1 MRAQG
6 SAASWADLARAA
18 PRTRW
23 HGLRVLLRDRA
34 ALAGLVL
41 LALFVAAA
49 VFAPVLVHAA
59 PNATDFTNTLAAPS
73 THHLLGTDDLGRDEL
88 SRILYGARVSI
99 GMAATAAA
107 LSAAIGLT
115 VGTVAGFY
123 GGRFDLVAMRVVDA
137 LQGLPGLLLA
147 FAVAGLLGAGLINIE
162 IAVVA
167 VWWTGYA
174 RVVRSMVLSLRER
187 QFVDASRGAGASRRW
202 VITHHVLPNVLGPAA
217 VLGTLELAHI
227 LLALAA
233 LSFLGLGVQPPTAE
247 WGTMLSQARN
257 YFDRAPLLLV
267 YPGVAITIVALACN
281 LVGDGLRD
289 ALDPRLQRDV
299 LR

>member
-1 MRAQG
+1 MSVQG
-6 SAASWADLARAA
+6 TASWTDIVTAA

-23 HGLRVLLRDRA
+23 HGLRALVRDRA
-34 ALAGLVL
+34 ATAGLVL

-49 VFAPVLVHAA
+49 VFAPLLVPAA
-59 PNATDFTNTLAAPS
+59 PTATNFSDTLAPPS
-73 THHLLGTDDLGRDEL
+73 AQHLLGTDELGRDEL

-107 LSAAIGLT
+107 LAAAIGLT
-115 VGTVAGFY
+115 IGMLAGFS
-123 GGRFDLVAMRVVDA
+123 GGAFDLTVMRVVDA
-137 LQGLPGLLLA
+137 LQALPGLLLA

-162 IAVVA
+162 IAVIA

-187 QFVDASRGAGASRRW
+187 QFVDAARGAGATRRW
-202 VITHHVLPNVLGPAA
+202 LIVHHVFPNILGPAV
-217 VLGTLELAHI
+217 VLATLELAHI

-233 LSFLGLGVQPPTAE
+233 LSFLGLGVSPPAAE
-247 WGTMLSQARN
+247 WGTMLSQARPF
-257 YFDRAPLLLV
+257 FDRAPQLLI
-267 YPGVAITIVALACN
+267 YPGVAITLVALACN